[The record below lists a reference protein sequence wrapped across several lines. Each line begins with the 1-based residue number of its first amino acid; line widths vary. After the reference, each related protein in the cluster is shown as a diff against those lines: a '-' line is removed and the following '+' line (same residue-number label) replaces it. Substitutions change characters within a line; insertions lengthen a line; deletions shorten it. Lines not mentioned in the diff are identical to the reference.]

1 MTEEVLA
8 RDRLI
13 VALDTDPKDA
23 MALARSLQNE
33 VAWVKVGMT
42 LFYEAGP
49 EIVAR
54 LAALG
59 FRVFLDLK
67 LHDIPHQVAGA
78 AATLGRLGVGMLTV
92 HASGGA
98 EMVAAAVR
106 GAAQGASEAEVP
118 APAVL
123 AVTVLTSMD
132 DDGLQSIGVRH
143 AAAEQVPLLAHV
155 ARHAGASGVVCSA
168 HEAAAMR
175 EILGEKAYVVTP
187 GIRPAGSAA
196 GDQSRVATP
205 ADALVAGASHLVVGR
220 PITDAAVPAE
230 AAAAIVREME
240 GVAQWPSS

>member
-1 MTEEVLA
+1 MTAELLA

-23 MALARSLQNE
+23 LALARSLHDE
-33 VAWVKVGMT
+33 VTWVKVGMT
-42 LFYEAGP
+42 LFYQAGP
-49 EIVAR
+49 EIVAH
-54 LAALG
+54 LVALG
-59 FRVFLDLK
+59 LRVFLDLK

-78 AATLGRLGVGMLTV
+78 ATALGRLGVGMLTV

-106 GAAQGASEAEVP
+106 GAGQGADEAGVS

-132 DDGLQSIGVRH
+132 DSGLRSLGIGR
-143 AAAEQVPLLAHV
+143 AATEQVPLLADM
-155 ARHAGASGVVCSA
+155 ARRAGASGVVCSA
-168 HEAAAMR
+168 LEAAAMR
-175 EILGEKAYVVTP
+175 ELLGEKALVVTP